1 MALWLVRAGKYGEH
15 EPRFFEDNRIYLT
28 WEALTTDLSTAKTYN
43 DIKAIMQAHYPG
55 EPARRVGNWSGQ
67 AWAFALAMKPGDW
80 IVVPRKA
87 KGTIAV
93 GEITSGYQ
101 FDAKTTT
108 VYNHY
113 RSVKWLHTD
122 VPRSA
127 FDQDLLYS
135 IGAIM
140 TVCEIKRNDA
150 EKRVRAMAKAG
161 WKSVPVKPV
170 LGATA
175 APSDAEAAEEGLQIL
190 LERIRPDAIVL
201 DNVIMF
207 PAIANAGCPWIRII
221 SCAETEL
228 PDPDVPPYL
237 SGLAAGDPECQ
248 AFEAAYLKATGSVH
262 RRYNRLRRK
271 HGLAPLPDGIFL
283 EPSPQLNFLLAPGAV
298 RYERKV
304 PLPGERFV
312 FLEGCVRKENHFSM
326 PALPVEDGPLIYMSF
341 GSLGAI
347 DTGLISRMIDVFATI
362 PARFLVNVG
371 SFLDA
376 YETVPDN
383 VFLGSWF
390 PQPSVVAES
399 DLFIHHGGN
408 NSFCE
413 ALYFGV
419 PSLIMPYCWD
429 GHDNAQRAAEKGI
442 GRRID
447 RAAWTPDELRAEIL
461 GLLNDGAMRQEL
473 GTISDYMKAH
483 SGTERAARTIL
494 DAIGQK

>member
-15 EPRFFEDNRIYLT
+15 EPRFFDDNRIYLT

-161 WKSVPVKPV
+161 WKSVPVKPA

-175 APSDAEAAEEGLQIL
+175 APSDAEAAEEGDVD
-190 LERIRPDAIVL
+190 LEQLARDAIAKVIIQKFKGHGMARLVEAVL
-201 DNVIMF
+201 KAQGF
-207 PAIANAGCPWIRII
+207 TTHLSPEG
-221 SCAETEL
+221 
-228 PDPDVPPYL
+228 PDKGIDI
-237 SGLAAGDPECQ
+237 LAAG
-248 AFEAAYLKATGSVH
+248 G
-262 RRYNRLRRK
+262 
-271 HGLAPLPDGIFL
+271 
-283 EPSPQLNFLLAPGAV
+283 
-298 RYERKV
+298 
-304 PLPGERFV
+304 
-312 FLEGCVRKENHFSM
+312 
-326 PALPVEDGPLIYMSF
+326 SF
-341 GSLGAI
+341 GFDRPRICVQVKSGDAPADRPEFTQLIGAMQSVQADQGLFVAWAGFKPTVLKEVPTHFFKVRLWN
-347 DTGLISRMIDVFATI
+347 DTDLIEQ
-362 PARFLVNVG
+362 L
-371 SFLDA
+371 LDN
-376 YETVPDN
+376 YDK
-383 VFLGSWF
+383 LD
-390 PQPSVVAES
+390 QDIKAE
-399 DLFIHHGGN
+399 LP
-408 NSFCE
+408 
-413 ALYFGV
+413 L
-419 PSLIMPYCWD
+419 
-429 GHDNAQRAAEKGI
+429 K
-442 GRRID
+442 RIWTL
-447 RAAWTPDELRAEIL
+447 ATPDE
-461 GLLNDGAMRQEL
+461 
-473 GTISDYMKAH
+473 
-483 SGTERAARTIL
+483 
-494 DAIGQK
+494 